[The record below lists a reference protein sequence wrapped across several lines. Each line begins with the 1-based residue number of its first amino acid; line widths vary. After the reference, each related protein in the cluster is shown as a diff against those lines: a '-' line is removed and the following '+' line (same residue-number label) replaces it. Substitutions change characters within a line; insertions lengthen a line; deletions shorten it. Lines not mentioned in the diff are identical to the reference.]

1 MASPTVNARTNTA
14 TGLSVNLGSPVA
26 GELVIVFSTFGPV
39 SGVASQPSV
48 DTAASGNGWHLIG
61 KANTNN
67 GAGTSVCTVYIK
79 IAAGSDVLTFR
90 ASQNGNYSHICYRIT
105 GHGSAVTVASATG
118 SSTTADPPNCAQ
130 SGSAQDALALAFA
143 GVTSSTAPSGAPAGY
158 GTLTTQAGSVFGA
171 SLGVAEKALTSVSSE
186 NPGAFTNANQT
197 WAAFTCLVASTAI
210 TTNERTTSE
219 VVEVL
224 SANALKLVSTQLV
237 AEVLST
243 QEKNLYLTQL
253 CAEVISKE
261 ASANVPKPFVQVAS

>member
-26 GELVIVFSTFGPV
+26 GELLIVFSTFGPV

-67 GAGTSVCTVYIK
+67 GAGTSVCTVYFK

-158 GTLTTQAGSVFGA
+158 GTLTTQAGYQILLYECHEGNRG
-171 SLGVAEKALTSVSSE
+171 LED
-186 NPGAFTNANQT
+186 
-197 WAAFTCLVASTAI
+197 I
-210 TTNERTTSE
+210 
-219 VVEVL
+219 L
-224 SANALKLVSTQLV
+224 SAARAYDRAV
-237 AEVLST
+237 ADAVKNGTPLPPSVWLDG
-243 QEKNLYLTQL
+243 QEGNVYGATPGQVPVNLNETP
-253 CAEVISKE
+253 SR
-261 ASANVPKPFVQVAS
+261 